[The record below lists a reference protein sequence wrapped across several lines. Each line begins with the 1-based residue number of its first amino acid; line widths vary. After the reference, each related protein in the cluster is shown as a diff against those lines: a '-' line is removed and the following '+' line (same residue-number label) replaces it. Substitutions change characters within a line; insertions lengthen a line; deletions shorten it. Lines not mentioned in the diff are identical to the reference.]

1 MYSAETRIVSV
12 DVYRQQGQDK
22 LVFTRQSYRL
32 DIIPHMLHV
41 VTTLEGVVDSLDV
54 MPKDSLYSIR
64 SSFYPR
70 RILDVYSKLNIGFF
84 VLI

>member
-1 MYSAETRIVSV
+1 
-12 DVYRQQGQDK
+12 
-22 LVFTRQSYRL
+22 
-32 DIIPHMLHV
+32 MLHV

-54 MPKDSLYSIR
+54 MPKDSVPSIR

-70 RILDVYSKLNIGFF
+70 RILDVYSKPTIGFF